1 MEGII
6 TISVVAGVVTGF
18 IGRYVAKEKNR
29 SGSEGFWFG
38 FLLSLVGVVIV
49 ALLPTKEAN
58 VEPKKAELTE
68 EQLEEKK
75 KKLEQAQK
83 DNKRTARIWLII
95 TFLLT
100 LIIAIYLSNK

>member
-1 MEGII
+1 MGEVII
-6 TISVVAGVVTGF
+6 ISVIAGFITGF
-18 IGRYVAKEKNR
+18 IGMYVAKQKNR
-29 SGSEGFWFG
+29 SSDEGFLFG
-38 FLLSLVGVVIV
+38 FLLSLIGVVIV

>member
-6 TISVVAGVVTGF
+6 IISVVAGFITGY
-18 IGRYVAKEKNR
+18 IGMYVAKEKNR

-38 FLLSLVGVVIV
+38 FLLSLIGVIIV

-58 VEPKKAELTE
+58 LEPKKAEFTE

-75 KKLEQAQK
+75 KKFEQAQK

-95 TFLLT
+95 SFLLT

>member
-1 MEGII
+1 MGEVII
-6 TISVVAGVVTGF
+6 ISVIAGFITGF
-18 IGRYVAKEKNR
+18 IGMYVAKQKNR
-29 SGSEGFWFG
+29 SSDEGFWFG
-38 FLLSLVGVVIV
+38 FLLSLVGVIIV

-68 EQLEEKK
+68 EQLEENK

>member
-38 FLLSLVGVVIV
+38 FLLSLIGVVIV

-58 VEPKKAELTE
+58 VEPKKVELTK

-75 KKLEQAQK
+75 KKFEQSQK

>member
-6 TISVVAGVVTGF
+6 IISVVAGFITGY
-18 IGRYVAKEKNR
+18 IGMYVAKEKNR

-38 FLLSLVGVVIV
+38 FLLSLIGVIIV
-49 ALLPTKEAN
+49 ALLPTKETN
-58 VEPKKAELTE
+58 VVSKKAELTE

-95 TFLLT
+95 TFLLM
-100 LIIAIYLSNK
+100 IVYAIYVSNK